1 VQREINMLR
10 ENEIITADAV
20 ANEYR
25 LSEPL
30 AREIVA
36 EETQRALRRSWAAWL
51 VFLAGIGLAGFLY
64 FVPGSDKSSAL
75 WVLLGSMGVWMLLGR
90 YLAGPAI
97 RKAAKDKA
105 SRLAQLHS

>member
-1 VQREINMLR
+1 MLR
-10 ENEIITADAV
+10 ENEIITTGAV
-20 ANEYR
+20 AKEYG
-25 LSEPL
+25 LSAPL

-36 EETQRALRRSWAAWL
+36 EETQRALRRSWVAWL
-51 VFLAGIGLAGFLY
+51 VFLAGLGLAGYLY
-64 FVPGSDKSSAL
+64 SVPGSDKSSAI
-75 WVLLGSMGVWMLLGR
+75 WVLLGGLGAWMLVGR

>member
-1 VQREINMLR
+1 MLR
-10 ENEIITADAV
+10 ENEIITADVV
-20 ANEYR
+20 AKEYR

-51 VFLAGIGLAGFLY
+51 VFLAGLGLAGFLY
-64 FVPGSDKSSAL
+64 FLPGSDKSSAL
-75 WVLLGSMGVWMLLGR
+75 WVLLGSMGAWMLVGR

-105 SRLAQLHS
+105 SRLSQLHS

>member
-1 VQREINMLR
+1 MLR
-10 ENEIITADAV
+10 ENEIITTHAV
-20 ANEYR
+20 AKEYR

-36 EETQRALRRSWAAWL
+36 EETQRALRRSWLAWL
-51 VFLAGIGLAGFLY
+51 VFLAALGFAGFLY
-64 FVPGSDKSSAL
+64 FTPGSNKTTAL
-75 WVLLGSMGVWMLLGR
+75 WVLIGGVSTWVLVGR

-105 SRLAQLHS
+105 ARLSQLHS